1 MKNII
6 IILLILS
13 IYKIHSQW
21 VTDAYIPDTKVNDDS
36 TMSAQSGSRIG
47 VDTTGN
53 FVIAWNDCRNF
64 YNNQYTQVFCQLF
77 NKEGVRVGSNFKIG
91 QDTTQFVDVG
101 KCIDGRFII
110 FWLNIINNT
119 ERYQLFFQR
128 FDKNGNPISNPKN
141 VVDSNYSYGGF
152 AWGGGGGIKTDYLGN
167 FIICWSEIDSIGS
180 IYASVHFQ
188 RFDSS
193 GNRIG
198 SVQRVNETNCR
209 ALNPQ
214 INIYYSGNI
223 FITWNDDR
231 TNLAGKNYV
240 YLQRYNSI
248 GVKTGNN
255 IKVND
260 DTNSTVNHQYPW
272 ISSGGIGTFIICW
285 TDERISEIHPKIMY
299 QIYDVN
305 GNPMGLNRIANTTTN
320 GLLSFSKV
328 SMRED
333 GYFFIGWTDYATSLG
348 KYLGCRF
355 DNNGNAYG
363 IPSNPYF
370 IPLYSSSQISS
381 GCNDIS
387 LINDKVFSTWGDNRN
402 GNGDIF
408 INVRGFQNPDTV
420 LGIRSLEN
428 IPTQFKIFQPYP
440 NPFNSETIIS
450 YELPVKNYVNIYLY
464 DVLGRLVKVIINGN
478 QSAGKYS
485 VKLESTNLASGI
497 YFYKIQA
504 GNFVDGRKVVLI
516 K

>member
-1 MKNII
+1 MKKIFFV
-6 IILLILS
+6 LIF
-13 IYKIHSQW
+13 ICKIHSQW

-77 NKEGVRVGSNFKIG
+77 NKEGVRVVNNFKIG
-91 QDTTQFVDVG
+91 QDTTQFIDIAMC
-101 KCIDGRFII
+101 KDGRFIV
-110 FWLNIINNT
+110 FWLNAINHT
-119 ERYQLFFQR
+119 IRYELYFQR
-128 FDKNGNPISNPKN
+128 FNINGQPISTPTK
-141 VVDSNYSYGGF
+141 VVDTNYSMNAEGLSGGS
-152 AWGGGGGIKTDYLGN
+152 IDIDTSGN
-167 FIICWSEIDSIGS
+167 FIICWSKPDTIGS
-180 IYASVHFQ
+180 FPNVHFQ

-193 GNRIG
+193 GNRMG
-198 SVQRVNETNCR
+198 SVQRVNETICR

-214 INIYYSGNI
+214 INIYYSGI
-223 FITWNDDR
+223 FFITWHDDR
-231 TNLAGKNYV
+231 TNLAGKYNV

-260 DTNSTVNHQYPW
+260 DTNNTVNHQYPW
-272 ISSGGIGTFIICW
+272 ISSGGIGTFVICW
-285 TDERISEIHPKIMY
+285 TDERISEIQPKIMY

-305 GNPMGLNRIANTTTN
+305 GNPLGINRIANTTTN

-370 IPLYSSSQISS
+370 IPLYSSSQVSS

-464 DVLGRLVKVIINGN
+464 DVLGRLVKVIVNEN
-478 QSAGKYS
+478 QIAGKYS
-485 VKLESTNLASGI
+485 VKLNGAYLASGI
-497 YFYKIQA
+497 YFVIFNTQSGFSEIKKIILL
-504 GNFVDGRKVVLI
+504 K
-516 K
+516 